1 MANFYRNQMGNI
13 ANGYNYIPP
22 YPNTSPAPVQQPV
35 NDYPCRPVTSID
47 EARAAMINDPIKP
60 HIYTDFGNKK
70 MYVKYIDNSGIARF
84 AVFAEQ
90 PENITP
96 QNEVKNVDI
105 SSIQAEI
112 EHKFKEKIDN
122 LEENIK
128 ILNQE
133 IIRLKGGVNAESTN
147 EPDTDVKNGSKS
159 NGRNAKNVQ

>member
-1 MANFYRNQMGNI
+1 MMNYSSPMANYYRNQMGNI

-22 YPNTSPAPVQQPV
+22 YPNTSPMPVQPPV

-70 MYVKYIDNSGIARF
+70 MYVKYIDNSGNARF

-133 IIRLKGGVNAESTN
+133 IIRLKGGLNNDT
-147 EPDTDVKNGSKS
+147 EPSKPSSNSKS
-159 NGRNAKNVQ
+159 SK